1 MSERLIKLVK
11 NYEALGYSK
20 PEALNKA
27 EQQEEREEREQKRAQ
42 EREEREERAQKRAQ
56 EREEREQKFLLDLA
70 RTPNPNPGI
79 LEAYQKFKGD
89 EF

>member
-27 EQQEEREEREQKRAQ
+27 EQQEREE
-42 EREEREERAQKRAQ
+42 RAQ